1 MIYLDNAATTYPKP
15 PEVRRA
21 VSDAM
26 VLYGANPGR
35 GGHTLS
41 LRTAEQVYACR
52 EAAASLFGV
61 DNPADVVFTANCT
74 MSLNMV
80 IKGTLCPGDHAVI
93 SDLEH
98 NSVIRPLEALRDK
111 NITYTEA
118 TVYPNYP
125 SLTVESFRCA
135 IRPNT
140 KLIVCSHASN
150 VLGYRAPIEQLAALA
165 AEKGIR
171 FAVDAAQSG
180 GILPIDMAKNKIDYL
195 CLPGH
200 KGLYGPMGTGLL
212 LCRSERQL
220 STIMEGGSGSQSLL
234 KTQPEEL
241 PEHLESGTINVL
253 GICGLCEGIKFVKQ
267 HTIEAVSNREMRIM
281 QQLYLRLSQIREIQL
296 YTPYPNLSICVPLLT
311 FNVKNHQSEE
321 VAEFLSSKGIAV
333 RAGLHCAPSAHRR
346 MKTIEGGAVRL
357 CPSVYTTNKDL
368 DYLYKN
374 LMEFVRNS

>member
-15 PEVRRA
+15 PEVRKA

-35 GGHTLS
+35 GGHNFS
-41 LRTAEQVYACR
+41 LQTAEQIYACR
-52 EAAASLFGV
+52 EAVASLFSL
-61 DNPADVVFTANCT
+61 DNPAHVVFTTNCT

-80 IKGTLCPGDHAVI
+80 IKGVLHPGDHVVI

-98 NSVIRPLEALRDK
+98 NSVIRPLEALKSK

-118 TVYPNYP
+118 IVYPNC
-125 SLTVESFRCA
+125 STLTVESFRSA

-140 KLIVCSHASN
+140 KLMICSHASN
-150 VLGYRAPIEQLAALA
+150 VLGYRAPIEQLGKLA
-165 AEKGIR
+165 AEKGIL

-180 GILPIDMAKNKIDYL
+180 GVLPIDLVKNNIDYL

-212 LCRSERQL
+212 LCGSDRQL
-220 STIMEGGSGSQSLL
+220 STIIEGGSGSQSLL
-234 KTQPEEL
+234 KFQPEEL
-241 PEHLESGTINVL
+241 PERLESGTINVL
-253 GICGLCEGIKFVKQ
+253 GICGLYAGIGFVKK
-267 HTIEAVSNREMRIM
+267 HTIEAISAHETAIM
-281 QQLYLRLSQIREIQL
+281 QELYYRLSQMREIQI
-296 YTPYPNLSICVPLLT
+296 YTPYPNLSVCVPLIT
-311 FNVKNHQSEE
+311 FNVKKHASEE
-321 VAEFLSSKGIAV
+321 VADFLNSAGIAV

-346 MKTIEGGAVRL
+346 IKTTESGAVRI
-357 CPSVYTTNKDL
+357 CPCVYTTAKDV
-368 DYLYKN
+368 DYVYKK

>member
-35 GGHTLS
+35 GGYALS
-41 LRTAEQVYACR
+41 LQTAEQIYACR
-52 EAAASLFGV
+52 EAAASLFEL
-61 DNPADVVFTANCT
+61 DNPANVVFTANCT

-80 IKGTLCPGDHAVI
+80 IKGTLRPGDHVVI

-98 NSVIRPLEALRDK
+98 NTVIRPLEALKDK

-125 SLTVESFRCA
+125 SLTVESFCRA

-140 KLIVCSHASN
+140 KLMVCSHASN
-150 VLGYRAPIEQLAALA
+150 VLGYRAPTEQLATLA
-165 AEKGIR
+165 AEKGIA

-180 GILPIDMAKNKIDYL
+180 GILPIDMTKNNIDYL

-212 LCRSERQL
+212 LCRGERQL
-220 STIMEGGSGSQSLL
+220 ATIMEGGSGSQSLL
-234 KTQPEEL
+234 KSQPEEL
-241 PEHLESGTINVL
+241 PERLESGTLNVL
-253 GICGLCEGIKFVKQ
+253 GICGLCEGIKFVKR
-267 HTIEAVSNREMRIM
+267 HTVEAISNRETVMM
-281 QQLYLRLSQIREIQL
+281 QQLYLRLSQIRGIQL
-296 YTPYPNLSICVPLLT
+296 YTPYPNLSVCVPLLT
-311 FNVKNHQSEE
+311 FNIKNRESEE
-321 VAEFLSSKGIAV
+321 VAEFLNSKGIAV

-346 MKTIEGGAVRL
+346 IKTTQSGAVRL

>member
-35 GGHTLS
+35 GGHALS
-41 LRTAEQVYACR
+41 LRTAEQIYDCR
-52 EAAASLFGV
+52 EAAASLFSL
-61 DNPADVVFTANCT
+61 DNPANVVFTANCT

-80 IKGTLCPGDHAVI
+80 IKGTLHPGDHVVI

-98 NSVIRPLEALRDK
+98 NSVIRPLEAIKDK

-118 TVYPNYP
+118 TVYPNSP
-125 SLTVESFRCA
+125 MLTVESFRSA

-140 KLIVCSHASN
+140 KLMVCSHASN
-150 VLGYRAPIEQLAALA
+150 VLGYRAPIEQLGELA
-165 AEKGIR
+165 ARMGIL

-180 GILPIDMAKNKIDYL
+180 GILPIDMAKNNIDYV

-212 LCRSERQL
+212 LCRGGRQL

-234 KTQPEEL
+234 KNQPEEL
-241 PEHLESGTINVL
+241 PERLESGTLNVL
-253 GICGLCEGIKFVKQ
+253 GICGLHAGIEFVKR
-267 HTIEAVSNREMRIM
+267 HTIQAISARETSIM
-281 QQLYLRLSQIREIQL
+281 QELYLRLSQIREVYV
-296 YTPYPNLSICVPLLT
+296 YTPYPNLSVCVPLIT
-311 FNVKNHQSEE
+311 FNVKNHDSEE
-321 VAEFLSSKGIAV
+321 VAGVLNSTGIAV

-346 MKTIEGGAVRL
+346 MRTMEGGAVRL
-357 CPSVYTTNKDL
+357 SPSVYTTNKDL
-368 DYLYKN
+368 DCVYKK

>member
-35 GGHTLS
+35 GGHALS
-41 LRTAEQVYACR
+41 LRTAEQIYACR
-52 EAAASLFGV
+52 EAAASLFSL
-61 DNPADVVFTANCT
+61 DNPANVVFTANCT

-80 IKGTLCPGDHAVI
+80 IKGTLHPGDHVVI

-111 NITYTEA
+111 NITYTQA
-118 TVYPNYP
+118 AVYPHYP
-125 SLTVESFRCA
+125 LLTVESFRNA
-135 IRPNT
+135 IQPNT
-140 KLIVCSHASN
+140 KLILCSHASN
-150 VLGYRAPIEQLAALA
+150 VLGYRAPIECLATLA
-165 AEKGIR
+165 AEKGIP

-180 GILPIDMAKNKIDYL
+180 GILPIDMAKSGIDYL

-212 LCRSERQL
+212 LCRGKPQL

-234 KTQPEEL
+234 PKQPEEL
-241 PEHLESGTINVL
+241 PERLESGTVNVL
-253 GICGLCEGIKFVKQ
+253 GICGLREGIKFVQ
-267 HTIEAVSNREMRIM
+267 RHTVEAVSARETAIM
-281 QQLYLRLSQIREIQL
+281 QGLYLRLSQINRIHI
-296 YTPYPNLSICVPLLT
+296 YTPYPNLSECVPLIT
-311 FNVKNHQSEE
+311 FNVKNHSSEE
-321 VAEFLSSKGIAV
+321 VAEFLDSRGIAV

-346 MKTIEGGAVRL
+346 MKTIENGAVRL

-374 LMEFVRNS
+374 LMEFARNS